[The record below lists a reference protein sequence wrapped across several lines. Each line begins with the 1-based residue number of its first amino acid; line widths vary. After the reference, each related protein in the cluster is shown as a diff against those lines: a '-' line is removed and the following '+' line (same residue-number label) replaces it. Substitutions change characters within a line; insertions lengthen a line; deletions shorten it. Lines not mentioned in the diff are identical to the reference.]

1 VNKSQTATGTV
12 VSVWRYPVKSMLGE
26 ELDASYVTERGLVG
40 DRAYALVDEETG
52 KVASAKNPRKW
63 EKLFDFRSVFIDPPQ
78 VAENIPHIRIT
89 LPDGTQ
95 VFSSQDKDIDYTL
108 SKALGRDVRLMKANL
123 DKPSYEEYWPDIEGL
138 AQREK
143 VTDEAMPPRTFFD
156 IAVIHLLTTSTINRL
171 RGLYPEGRFEVRR
184 FRPNIVVESAS
195 REKDFIENSW
205 IGKKI
210 TIGEDIV
217 LRVMGPCTRCV
228 MITLPQGDLPRDLGI
243 LGTVAKN
250 NRVNVGVYASVLRSG
265 TIHRGDLVRL
275 EA

>member
-1 VNKSQTATGTV
+1 
-12 VSVWRYPVKSMLGE
+12 
-26 ELDASYVTERGLVG
+26 
-40 DRAYALVDEETG
+40 
-52 KVASAKNPRKW
+52 
-63 EKLFDFRSVFIDPPQ
+63 
-78 VAENIPHIRIT
+78 
-89 LPDGTQ
+89 
-95 VFSSQDKDIDYTL
+95 
-108 SKALGRDVRLMKANL
+108 
-123 DKPSYEEYWPDIEGL
+123 
-138 AQREK
+138 
-143 VTDEAMPPRTFFD
+143 MPPRTFFD

-184 FRPNIVVESAS
+184 FRPNIVVDSAS
-195 REKDFIENSW
+195 GEKDFIENSW

>member
-1 VNKSQTATGTV
+1 
-12 VSVWRYPVKSMLGE
+12 MLGE
-26 ELDASYVTERGLVG
+26 ELNASYVTERGLVG
-40 DRAYALVDEETG
+40 DRAYALLDEETG

-195 REKDFIENSW
+195 GEKDFIENSW

-243 LGTVAKN
+243 LGTVAKY